1 MKITSTWKKMAAV
14 AAVIALSS
22 AGALLGTSAAQAAP
36 ADLSV
41 TSPTSGQTVDSRTV
55 TFTGKGTNGSRINV
69 LDANGDRIPGTG
81 STTVVNGTWSTQGTY
96 AADAPV
102 AQTVYVNQLTGFSGD
117 GEISVSFSLPAPK
130 PVFSVTSPKS
140 GETVDSRTI
149 TFTGTGENGSFVNVL
164 DENGDRITGTGSAV
178 VSNGVWSTTGTYPAD
193 APVAQTITA
202 FQTTGFSGNGEISV
216 SFSLP
221 APKPV
226 FSVTSPKSGETVDSR
241 TITFTGTGENGSF
254 VNVLDENG
262 DRIPGTGSA
271 VVSNGVWS
279 TTGTYPADAPVAQ
292 TITAFQ
298 TTGFSGNGE
307 ISVSFSLPA

>member
-1 MKITSTWKKMAAV
+1 VKITSTWKKMAAV

-41 TSPTSGQTVDSRTV
+41 TSPTSGQTVASRTV
-55 TFTGKGTNGSRINV
+55 TFTGTGTSGSRINV
-69 LDANGDRIPGTG
+69 LDENGDRIPGTG

-96 AADAPV
+96 ADDAPV

-117 GEISVSFSLPAPK
+117 
-130 PVFSVTSPKS
+130 
-140 GETVDSRTI
+140 
-149 TFTGTGENGSFVNVL
+149 
-164 DENGDRITGTGSAV
+164 
-178 VSNGVWSTTGTYPAD
+178 
-193 APVAQTITA
+193 
-202 FQTTGFSGNGEISV
+202 GEISV

-307 ISVSFSLPA
+307 ISVSFSLPASVVPSPTATPTPEPTSTASPTAMPIPGLPAANAGSSDSLAATGYDSTGIAGLAIGGAMLAGAGAVFMAIRARARRVN